1 MAFLRMM
8 AFGHYSEEGHLMAG
22 SLVTLLFSTKVLYSS
37 TYSSIISSG

>member
-8 AFGHYSEEGHLMAG
+8 AFVHYSEEGHLMAG

-37 TYSSIISSG
+37 THTLV